1 MIERA
6 ERRANHLSGARLD
19 HVQREVES
27 LATGP
32 PPAGV
37 GVREG
42 IVEPLMRR
50 ARRARNVT
58 ALTIIA
64 PLASLDSAELK
75 VLFGADPHPLKGFP
89 PSHFAR
95 VALMPQVMM
104 DVGQPFP
111 DVLPVPYLVM
121 SCDIDGDLDSYVEA
135 ITATRAPAPPSTRCS
150 TCASAIRG
158 PIGRE
163 RCGTG
168 SSATAGSRAI
178 PSRATS
184 RARPPR
190 SEMIEV
196 RQRIAERLDVGL

>member
-6 ERRANHLSGARLD
+6 ERRANRLSGARLD

-50 ARRARNVT
+50 ARRTRNVT

-64 PLASLDSAELK
+64 PLKSPDIAELE
-75 VLFGADPHPLKGFP
+75 VGCSRPTRIHCTGFP

-104 DVGQPFP
+104 DVGQPYP

-121 SCDIDGDLDSYVEA
+121 SCDIDGDLDSYLDA
-135 ITATRAPAPPSTRCS
+135 IMRDAKPPATRSTRCS
-150 TCASAIRG
+150 ACAPATRE

-163 RCGTG
+163 PCGTG

-178 PSRATS
+178 PSRATN
-184 RARPPR
+184 RARRRR
-190 SEMIEV
+190 SA
-196 RQRIAERLDVGL
+196 R